1 MEKFLKWIN
10 EPVDDEA
17 SQESCSH
24 NNTQDTCTSSD
35 SEEQDV
41 SVRTAGGLLGASK
54 AEPEKG
60 QPASAAAELELE
72 KSEGDGLVAAVADK
86 QDCVTQDNTD
96 SLQVETEGKTVP
108 KLVGGLHQ
116 VHCFLHLLPF
126 GVHFELSVCKG
137 SLFNI
142 KRQKVILNINVLICI
157 PPSEQDNEIKGKA
170 RGNTASGTC
179 SSGFFSF

>member
-60 QPASAAAELELE
+60 QPASAAVELG
-72 KSEGDGLVAAVADK
+72 KSESDSLVATVATGRI
-86 QDCVTQDNTD
+86 V
-96 SLQVETEGKTVP
+96 
-108 KLVGGLHQ
+108 
-116 VHCFLHLLPF
+116 LL
-126 GVHFELSVCKG
+126 K
-137 SLFNI
+137 I
-142 KRQKVILNINVLICI
+142 
-157 PPSEQDNEIKGKA
+157 
-170 RGNTASGTC
+170 T
-179 SSGFFSF
+179 